1 MHTVVPDLLVHPD
14 FGHAVEAVDVGRDE
28 PYLARTRIVAAFE
41 DGFPALILLP
51 DMFRQVF
58 KPLHHLRLRGV
69 FRGIIEGGDDAFHG
83 LRPYPG
89 TMRRTF
95 PGEIHEGIVDAGTGR
110 VYIFPIRCVC
120 ILRNATLAGKCAG
133 VPHGF
138 RVFGMEGLRPF
149 PERRFVFVKIISK
162 RASSNDPIEVS
173 PRIKFETYDNSF
185 PCCRLYSDQIIF
197 SIAVSLIDSID
208 IFQHMVDE
216 CFGISKA
223 CCPNFFSVSLL
234 NMLDSL
240 FIQHNLTGL
249 VQPER

>member
-110 VYIFPIRCVC
+110 VYIFSIRCVR
-120 ILRNATLAGKCAG
+120 ILRDTALAGKCAG
-133 VPHGF
+133 SSHGF
-138 RVFGMEGLRPF
+138 RASRNGRTAPF
-149 PERRFVFVKIISK
+149 PRAVF
-162 RASSNDPIEVS
+162 
-173 PRIKFETYDNSF
+173 Y
-185 PCCRLYSDQIIF
+185 
-197 SIAVSLIDSID
+197 
-208 IFQHMVDE
+208 
-216 CFGISKA
+216 FGSMY
-223 CCPNFFSVSLL
+223 L
-234 NMLDSL
+234 
-240 FIQHNLTGL
+240 
-249 VQPER
+249 